1 MPPSTSRPRA
11 NIRIGADILA
21 SGRGMLAVALLL
33 ALVSTAGTLAVPLI
47 VKEVIDAFAKDE
59 PIVRPIL
66 MMAGAALAAAVTL
79 AVSGYLLARV
89 GEHMILRLR
98 RRVMAHALRL
108 PMATLRVQGIG
119 NLVARITSDAILLR
133 AVIDVGVVQ
142 LPLAVLTVVATLA
155 VMAFLD
161 WALVLISI
169 ASFAVA
175 GIAIGFVLV
184 RVKRNVV
191 EQQGAMG
198 ELAQRFTTYL
208 SALTTI
214 KAYRFERG
222 AADRLGEDA
231 RQLTSTSMAGA
242 RLQSFI
248 SPVMG
253 LGQQVALVSVIV
265 GGGARMADGKLS
277 APDFAAF
284 LLYLLQLVG
293 PVTVVA
299 TGIGRL
305 QAGLAARVR
314 FEELLSL
321 PQESDDR
328 SPGTPRPEP
337 VPGAPAVV
345 FDSVSF
351 SYTGTTTLAGLGFS
365 APRTG
370 LTAFVGPSGAGKT
383 TALNLIDRFVHPDG
397 GRISVLGHPV
407 GDWPLDDLRRRIAY
421 VDQQFTLLEGSVR
434 DNLQL
439 GCGRPASDSE
449 LAEALAAVGLREDI
463 EALPDGLDT
472 VLGRENDLSGG
483 QRQRLALARV
493 LLTDAEIVLMDEPTS
508 QMDSINEERF
518 RQVVDDMAAT
528 RAVLV
533 VTHRLSTVQN
543 ADHVIMLAAGTAVDA
558 GTHGALMDECAP
570 YRELVTSQSLVSAS

>member
-1 MPPSTSRPRA
+1 MRRSATRPGSEV
-11 NIRIGADILA
+11 RIGADILA
-21 SGRGMLAVALLL
+21 AGRGMLAVALLL
-33 ALVSTAGTLAVPLI
+33 ALVSTLGTLAVPLL
-47 VKEVIDAFAKDE
+47 VKEVIDAFGKDDS
-59 PIVRPIL
+59 IVRPIVL
-66 MMAGAALAAAVTL
+66 MAGVALTAAVTL
-79 AVSGYLLARV
+79 AASGYLLARV
-89 GEHMILRLR
+89 GEHMVLGQRN
-98 RRVMAHALRL
+98 RVMAHTLRL
-108 PMATLRVQGIG
+108 PLATLRGQGVG

-133 AVIDVGVVQ
+133 SVIDVGVVQ
-142 LPLAVLTVVATLA
+142 LPLAVLTGLSTLA

-169 ASFAVA
+169 ASFTVA

-214 KAYRFERG
+214 KAYRFEQG
-222 AADRLGEDA
+222 AAAQLGDDA
-231 RQLTSTSMAGA
+231 RRLTATSMAGA

-248 SPVMG
+248 APVMG
-253 LGQQVALVSVIV
+253 LGQQIALISVIV
-265 GGGARMADGKLS
+265 GGGARMAGGKLS

-293 PVTVVA
+293 PVTVIA
-299 TGIGRL
+299 TGVGRL
-305 QAGLAARVR
+305 QAGLAARLR

-321 PQESDDR
+321 PQESDGTV
-328 SPGTPRPEP
+328 PGTPSPEP
-337 VPGAPAVV
+337 AAGAPAVV
-345 FDSVSF
+345 FESVSF
-351 SYTGTTTLAGLGFS
+351 SYSGTTTLDRLCFS

-383 TALNLIDRFVHPDG
+383 TALGLIDRFMHADSG
-397 GRISVLGHPV
+397 HISVLGHPA
-407 GDWPLDDLRRRIAY
+407 GDWPLGDLRRRIAY

-434 DNLQL
+434 DNLRL
-439 GCGRPASDSE
+439 GRSRPVPDSE
-449 LAEALAAVGLREDI
+449 LADALAAVGLWE
-463 EALPDGLDT
+463 EVQALPDGLET

-518 RQVVDDMAAT
+518 RQVLDHMAAT

-543 ADHVIMLAAGTAVDA
+543 ADHVVMLAAGTTVDA
-558 GTHGALMDECAP
+558 GTHDVLMDRCAP
-570 YRELVTSQSLVSAS
+570 YRELVTSQALASTP